1 MTLVKRLAVA
11 SLIVS
16 SYAWAQVDGG
26 TPKAAPRAAAPKQ
39 SKSIGSAKEDEEP
52 EPPKTASATKTI
64 SDADTG
70 LLKALLFA
78 FEPAPTEIR
87 IIAVEDL
94 GILGDPRAL
103 NALAQLVMDPNP
115 AVQLAAV
122 RAIASIQNPRAETI
136 LSRIVTH
143 PMLSEKV
150 KLSAIESLLFQN
162 SQTSVD
168 FLSFLTRANGYH
180 PVLQQQARRVLAE
193 LPPGRAR
200 L

>member
-11 SLIVS
+11 SLVVS
-16 SYAWAQVDGG
+16 SIGWAQIDAG
-26 TPKAAPRAAAPKQ
+26 TPKPAAPRQPAKV
-39 SKSIGSAKEDEEP
+39 SKSIGSAKEDDEP
-52 EPPKTASATKTI
+52 APPAAQPRPVTDTDTA
-64 SDADTG
+64 

-87 IIAVEDL
+87 VIAVEDL

-103 NALAQLVMDPNP
+103 NPLAQLVMDPNP

-122 RAIASIQNPRAETI
+122 RSIAAIQNPRAETI
-136 LSRIVTH
+136 LSRIVSH
-143 PMLSEKV
+143 PALSERV
-150 KLSAIESLLFQN
+150 KLSAIDSLLFQN
-162 SQTSVD
+162 TPTSVE
-168 FLSFLTRANGYH
+168 FLSFLTNARGYH

>member
-11 SLIVS
+11 SLMVS
-16 SYAWAQVDGG
+16 AFAWAQVDAG
-26 TPKAAPRAAAPKQ
+26 TPRAAPKAAPPKQ
-39 SKSIGSAKEDEEP
+39 SKSIGSAKEDDEP
-52 EPPKTASATKTI
+52 QPVKTAAVKPM

-103 NALAQLVMDPNP
+103 NPLAQLVMDPNP

-143 PMLSEKV
+143 PMLGEKV

-162 SQTSVD
+162 TPTSVE